1 MWRGSALGKA
11 AAMNNFIFER
21 RYRKHVWRWQITDEG
36 GKPVLSVWPW
46 FTSEDGELFP
56 CSPRHGGGLQ
66 IPLECLS
73 DLRDAIDRA
82 IDGINSRAR
91 D

>member
-1 MWRGSALGKA
+1 
-11 AAMNNFIFER
+11 MNMFIYER
-21 RYRKHVWRWQITDEG
+21 RYGKHLWRFQLTDEG

-46 FTSEDGELFP
+46 FTSKDGELLP
-56 CSPRHGGGLQ
+56 CSPRFGGGLQ

-82 IDGINSRAR
+82 IDAMKSRPR
-91 D
+91 E